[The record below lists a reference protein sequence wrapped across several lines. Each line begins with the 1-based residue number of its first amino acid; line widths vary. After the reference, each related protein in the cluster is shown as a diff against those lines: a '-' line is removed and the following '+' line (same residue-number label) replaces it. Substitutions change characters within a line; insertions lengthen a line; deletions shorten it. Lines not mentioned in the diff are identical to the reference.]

1 MTGFYL
7 KPPADNSNRS
17 PITTNR
23 LFLYST
29 YLRDTVPPH
38 YFLPELGTQSRL
50 GMSPRSPRGVKRCE
64 RRYCPMT
71 LHHLL
76 ALEMAFLL
84 AGNSEAGRPAVLGVV
99 VQAHCA
105 HVNTAAVSDGA
116 TVYDGDQFSTEA
128 GGALR
133 LRGEGA
139 ALDLAEESELH
150 VRSAR
155 DGAQEIEAE
164 LIKGTLLFSGA
175 HPAAVEIVA
184 REARIGPAGEARTIG
199 QVSVI
204 GPKEVRIYARRGPLQ
219 FSYRGE
225 SETVAEGQSYR
236 VILDPPEDDPKNKKT
251 IKATRHRKK
260 FLLLA
265 IGGGAGGAE
274 VVAYEMRHH
283 HKPPESP
290 DRP

>member
-1 MTGFYL
+1 M
-7 KPPADNSNRS
+7 P
-17 PITTNR
+17 
-23 LFLYST
+23 
-29 YLRDTVPPH
+29 
-38 YFLPELGTQSRL
+38 
-50 GMSPRSPRGVKRCE
+50 
-64 RRYCPMT
+64 

-84 AGNSEAGRPAVLGVV
+84 AGNSGPGRPAVLGVV
-99 VQAHCA
+99 VQAHRA

-128 GGALR
+128 GGTLR
-133 LRGEGA
+133 LRGEAA
-139 ALDLAEESELH
+139 ALDLAEESTVLL
-150 VRSAR
+150 RST
-155 DGAQEIEAE
+155 GSGVQEIEAE
-164 LIKGTLLFSGA
+164 LIKGTVVFSTVR
-175 HPAAVEIVA
+175 PAAVEIVA
-184 REARIGPAGEARTIG
+184 KEARIRSAAKARTIG

-204 GPKEVRIYARRGPLQ
+204 GPKELRIFAKRGSLQ
-219 FSYRGE
+219 FSYRGD

-236 VILDPPEDDPKNKKT
+236 VILDPPEGDPKNKKD
-251 IKATRHRKK
+251 IKAARQRKK

-265 IGGGAGGAE
+265 ISGGAGGAG